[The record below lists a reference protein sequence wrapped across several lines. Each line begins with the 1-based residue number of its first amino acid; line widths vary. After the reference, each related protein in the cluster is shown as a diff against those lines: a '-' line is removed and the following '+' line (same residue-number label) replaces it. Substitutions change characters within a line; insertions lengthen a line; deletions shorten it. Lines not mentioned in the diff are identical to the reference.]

1 MRLPVAHCLEEKAKK
16 NIAGSTDRLNFASE
30 KNKSRFVLTQ
40 KKELIT
46 IKKNTIMKA
55 MEFTPATAA
64 KFESSTM
71 AAQVSDIKKSVKK
84 FIKATCRFFMVISPA
99 YPQYVESLRKG

>member
-1 MRLPVAHCLEEKAKK
+1 
-16 NIAGSTDRLNFASE
+16 
-30 KNKSRFVLTQ
+30 
-40 KKELIT
+40 
-46 IKKNTIMKA
+46 MKA

-99 YPQYVESLRKG
+99 YPQYVESLKRG